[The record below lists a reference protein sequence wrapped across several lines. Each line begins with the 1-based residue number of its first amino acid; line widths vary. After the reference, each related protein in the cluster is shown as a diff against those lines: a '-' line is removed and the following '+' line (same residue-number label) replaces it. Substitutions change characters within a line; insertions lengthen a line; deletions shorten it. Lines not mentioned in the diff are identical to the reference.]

1 MRIEY
6 TKGERASK
14 ELILLHRQTSEA
26 TSGRKMKVMLIFPPD
41 WFPSEPYLSLP
52 SLTAVLRQAGHTVI
66 QKDINLEMWD
76 WYFSED
82 FLKKVLRRVPQ
93 QLDRLRKL
101 GLRLRA
107 LATAREVLSSA
118 RLDDACAGALA
129 ELGSDGGR
137 VRLAA
142 SLPFDSR
149 VRGSAGAVSAA
160 IVSLIEHALAASP
173 FSAQI
178 ELAVRNAGAGAVVVA
193 ITAPQASG
201 LGAVGRAP
209 LDALL
214 DAELRERRGDLSL
227 VLAGAVAE
235 ALGGAVYV
243 ASDPQRGLAF
253 ELQLVAVPA

>member
-1 MRIEY
+1 MRGYWTDLVAGALAHDIGNLAHGLSSAQRL
-6 TKGERASK
+6 TRA
-14 ELILLHRQTSEA
+14 
-26 TSGRKMKVMLIFPPD
+26 G
-41 WFPSEPYLSLP
+41 
-52 SLTAVLRQAGHTVI
+52 G
-66 QKDINLEMWD
+66 
-76 WYFSED
+76 ED
-82 FLKKVLRRVPQ
+82 FDVTEWAAFVERDV
-93 QLDRLRKL
+93 DRLRKL